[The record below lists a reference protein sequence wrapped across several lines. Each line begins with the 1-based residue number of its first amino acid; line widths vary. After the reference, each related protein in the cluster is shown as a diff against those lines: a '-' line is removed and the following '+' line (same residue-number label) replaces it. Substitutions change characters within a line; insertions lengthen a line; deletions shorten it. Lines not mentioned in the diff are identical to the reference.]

1 MSDSMPVAP
10 SVEQPVASTSTLPP
24 PAVSVLAAEEQ
35 AQLSTSTSSH
45 SSETSE
51 LGLQAS
57 VLGSHAPSSLASE
70 EIPPAVNVSDEADKM
85 PTAASSYPISTID
98 VSMSTP
104 ADDLADQTADSES
117 AIANQ
122 PLASMPALERP
133 LSRVS
138 EAESALSDISQEPTP
153 VVESPPEEPLD
164 EKFENDSPLLDLAI
178 KATRIFQVGEV
189 IPSLKGTL
197 ADLTAKQDDDLRQDV
212 NGMQSDFS
220 VLYNPTRKVFQ
231 LLLGPARF
239 CNVCRSMPAK
249 TWTDRL
255 DS

>member
-239 CNVCRSMPAK
+239 CNIC
-249 TWTDRL
+249 
-255 DS
+255 